1 MENSINILTIL
12 RLIAVLTS
20 HYDNK
25 IVQIVEGLA
34 LQGSCPRY
42 IANVA
47 NLFCFNTA
55 NTQKLTK
62 LDSLCP

>member
-25 IVQIVEGLA
+25 IVKIVEGLA

-55 NTQKLTK
+55 KHR
-62 LDSLCP
+62 S